1 MAKKHLQP
9 NEALISIYTTDNH
22 SYVWAIPSEDEIK
35 FSKSNMGAKKITRIA
50 NQLRNALAPDPETLG
65 DIPAFD
71 IEQAYGLYRDLLKP
85 VEAAWKEAKHLI
97 IVARGPLGQ
106 LPFAI
111 LPTSAVKLQEN
122 DVLFANYRNVPWL
135 IRKVSISRQPSVS
148 SFITLRNLPQGNP
161 ERKAFAGFGDPFFN
175 LQQLAHAETEKS
187 TQKTPFAGLQKP
199 LQVRGIRIT
208 DDGNLDS
215 ETITSSHLGMLN
227 RLPDTS
233 DEILSIAE
241 ALDANPQK
249 DVFVG
254 NRASEQKVKSMDLSD
269 RKVIAFA
276 THALVPG
283 DLDGLDQPALAL
295 CSPEVTGENEDGL
308 LTLGEILKLK
318 LNADWVVLSACNT
331 GAADGA
337 GAEAVSG
344 LGRAFFYAGTRA
356 ILVSMWPVE
365 TTSARQL
372 TSRLFAYQKQDK
384 TLSRAGAL
392 RQSILALID
401 GAGMKNPVSGKIAA
415 SYAHPF
421 FWAPFIIVGDSGN
434 TVN

>member
-1 MAKKHLQP
+1 
-9 NEALISIYTTDNH
+9 
-22 SYVWAIPSEDEIK
+22 
-35 FSKSNMGAKKITRIA
+35 
-50 NQLRNALAPDPETLG
+50 
-65 DIPAFD
+65 
-71 IEQAYGLYRDLLKP
+71 
-85 VEAAWKEAKHLI
+85 
-97 IVARGPLGQ
+97 
-106 LPFAI
+106 
-111 LPTSAVKLQEN
+111 
-122 DVLFANYRNVPWL
+122 
-135 IRKVSISRQPSVS
+135 
-148 SFITLRNLPQGNP
+148 
-161 ERKAFAGFGDPFFN
+161 
-175 LQQLAHAETEKS
+175 
-187 TQKTPFAGLQKP
+187 
-199 LQVRGIRIT
+199 
-208 DDGNLDS
+208 
-215 ETITSSHLGMLN
+215 MLN

-241 ALDANPQK
+241 ALDANPQQ

-254 NRASEQKVKSMDLSD
+254 HRDSEQKIKTMDLSD
-269 RKVIAFA
+269 RRVIAFA